1 VVGAL
6 ASSMIDRA
14 LPTELIA
21 IGEVGL
27 TGEVRSVSQVRARLQ
42 EAARLGFTRA
52 VVPKGAA
59 GQAAAAGIGEVSGV
73 ETLEEAWAAMLG

>member
-1 VVGAL
+1 
-6 ASSMIDRA
+6 MIDRA

-52 VVPKGAA
+52 VVPINAVAQAGAA
-59 GQAAAAGIGEVSGV
+59 GIKQVTGV
-73 ETLEEAWAAMLG
+73 EAVEEAWAAMLGS